1 MDPNKV
7 KFVGTGVWDDKI
19 FFDEPSLQGA
29 IFSGID
35 EVNRLTFLNDYEK
48 IYQEKPIRTA
58 TLPYDL
64 LGIVSYIINQKMTIA
79 QAYDLLDNS
88 QIKFDGIDGKFS
100 FVENVIFRELDILKI
115 EKGSAIKLN

>member
-1 MDPNKV
+1 
-7 KFVGTGVWDDKI
+7 
-19 FFDEPSLQGA
+19 
-29 IFSGID
+29 
-35 EVNRLTFLNDYEK
+35 
-48 IYQEKPIRTA
+48 
-58 TLPYDL
+58 
-64 LGIVSYIINQKMTIA
+64 MTIA